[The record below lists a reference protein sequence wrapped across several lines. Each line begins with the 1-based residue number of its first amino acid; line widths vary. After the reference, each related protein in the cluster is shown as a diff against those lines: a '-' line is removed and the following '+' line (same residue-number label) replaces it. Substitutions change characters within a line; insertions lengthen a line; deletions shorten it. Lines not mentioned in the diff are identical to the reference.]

1 MQLYQWYLV
10 LVLLSSSSLM
20 LTASYSF
27 IHLHSCPICE
37 AQYDYDFTIAVQLAL
52 DNLKWSNGSS
62 LGKNYRTVG
71 EGSHNIMEPD
81 RVLPTIQSIPLQV
94 RLNISIQL
102 EKIHRGPSLVH
113 MVQLVTGLLC
123 SYQCNPRLPPSRG
136 MYGAT

>member
-20 LTASYSF
+20 LTQHTASYSF

-37 AQYDYDFTIAVQLAL
+37 AQYDYDFTTAVQLAL
-52 DNLKWSNGSS
+52 DNLSNGSS

-81 RVLPTIQSIPLQV
+81 RVLPTIQPIPLQV
-94 RLNISIQL
+94 RLNISI
-102 EKIHRGPSLVH
+102 
-113 MVQLVTGLLC
+113 
-123 SYQCNPRLPPSRG
+123 
-136 MYGAT
+136 